1 MKINWGA
8 ILLAAFVH
16 FGFGA
21 VWFTAFSKPW
31 QAGTRMSPEEIQAY
45 SAHPNFW
52 PFIISFLC
60 SFGMALVISWVLGMS
75 CKFNLFRGIVAG
87 LMVGLE
93 AALAMITEMA
103 FEYRS
108 SQFMFISAAYPLIGS
123 ILMGIVIGVW
133 KPKGSVTNLAGA
145 SR

>member
-8 ILLAAFVH
+8 ILLAAVIH

-45 SAHPNFW
+45 TAHPNFW

-60 SFGMALVISWVLGMS
+60 SFGMALVICWVLGTS
-75 CKFNLFRGIVAG
+75 CKFSLFRGIVAG
-87 LMVGLE
+87 LMVGLV

-133 KPKGSVTNLAGA
+133 KPKGAATET
-145 SR
+145 

>member
-8 ILLAAFVH
+8 ILLAAIVH

-45 SAHPNFW
+45 TAHPNFW

-87 LMVGLE
+87 LMVGIV

-108 SQFMFISAAYPLIGS
+108 SNFMFISAAYPLIGCV
-123 ILMGIVIGVW
+123 LMGIVIGVW
-133 KPKGSVTNLAGA
+133 KPKGAA
-145 SR
+145 SEA

>member
-8 ILLAAFVH
+8 ILLAAIVH

-45 SAHPNFW
+45 TAHPNFW

-60 SFGMALVISWVLGMS
+60 SFGMALVISWVLGTS
-75 CKFNLFRGIVAG
+75 CKFSLFRGIVAG
-87 LMVGLE
+87 LMVGIV

-133 KPKGSVTNLAGA
+133 KPKSATAE
-145 SR
+145 

>member
-8 ILLAAFVH
+8 ILLAAIVH

-45 SAHPNFW
+45 TAHPNFW

-60 SFGMALVISWVLGMS
+60 SFGMALVISWVLGTS
-75 CKFNLFRGIVAG
+75 CKFSLFRGIVAG
-87 LMVGLE
+87 LMVGVV

-123 ILMGIVIGVW
+123 VLMGIVIGVW
-133 KPKGSVTNLAGA
+133 KPKGVAA
-145 SR
+145 DA

>member
-8 ILLAAFVH
+8 ILLAAIIH

-31 QAGTRMSPEEIQAY
+31 QEGTRMSPEEIQAY
-45 SAHPNFW
+45 TAHPNFW

-60 SFGMALVISWVLGMS
+60 SFGMALVISWVLGVS
-75 CKFNLFRGIVAG
+75 CKFSLFRGIVAG
-87 LMVGLE
+87 LMVGLV

-108 SQFMFISAAYPLIGS
+108 SQFMFISAAYPLIGCM
-123 ILMGIVIGVW
+123 LMGIVIGAW
-133 KPKGSVTNLAGA
+133 KPKGAA
-145 SR
+145 SDA

>member
-8 ILLAAFVH
+8 ILLAAIVH

-21 VWFTAFSKPW
+21 VWFTTFSKPW
-31 QAGTRMSPEEIQAY
+31 QAGTRMSPEEVQAY
-45 SAHPNFW
+45 TAHPNFW
-52 PFIISFLC
+52 PYIISFLC
-60 SFGMALVISWVLGMS
+60 SFGMALVISWVLGSS
-75 CKFNLFRGIVAG
+75 CKFSLFRGIVAG
-87 LMVGLE
+87 LMVGLV

-133 KPKGSVTNLAGA
+133 KPKNAA
-145 SR
+145 SET